1 MLTFTIAIFLMIIT
15 PGPGVLSL
23 AATGSGFGWKAGIL
37 YLAGLFIGTNT
48 VLVFIVTGF
57 KGFLFEIPWVEPV
70 FLIISLSY
78 LTWIAWRIASAGNEI
93 KFKKS
98 KNEPTFFEAIFLQI
112 INPKAYLVNGILF
125 AGFPLKNF
133 SLQQE
138 VLIKALIINLVWIPV
153 HFFWLWLGIKLRQ
166 WGLNKGKQAIVNK
179 VMAFCLLVVIGLA
192 AFSEV

>member
-1 MLTFTIAIFLMIIT
+1 MLTFAIAIFLMIIT

-23 AATGSGFGWKAGIL
+23 AATGSGFGWKAGVL

-48 VLVFIVTGF
+48 VLVFVVTGF

>member
-23 AATGSGFGWKAGIL
+23 AATGSGFGWKAGVL

-48 VLVFIVTGF
+48 VLVFVVTGF
-57 KGFLFEIPWVEPV
+57 KGFLFEIPWVETV

-138 VLIKALIINLVWIPV
+138 ILIKALIINLVWIPV

>member
-1 MLTFTIAIFLMIIT
+1 MLIFTIAIFLMIIT

-23 AATGSGFGWKAGIL
+23 AATGSGFGWKAGVL

-48 VLVFIVTGF
+48 VLVFVVTGF

-93 KFKKS
+93 KFKKT

>member
-37 YLAGLFIGTNT
+37 YLAGLLIGTNT
-48 VLVFIVTGF
+48 VLVFVVTGF

-138 VLIKALIINLVWIPV
+138 ILIKALIINLVWIPV

>member
-1 MLTFTIAIFLMIIT
+1 MIIT

-23 AATGSGFGWKAGIL
+23 AATGSGFGWKAGVL

-48 VLVFIVTGF
+48 VLVFVVTGF

-78 LTWIAWRIASAGNEI
+78 LTWIAWRVAFAGNEI
-93 KFKKS
+93 KFKTS

-138 VLIKALIINLVWIPV
+138 ILIKVLIINLVWIPV

>member
-1 MLTFTIAIFLMIIT
+1 MIIT

-48 VLVFIVTGF
+48 VLVFVVTGF

-78 LTWIAWRIASAGNEI
+78 LSWIAWRIASAGNEI

-125 AGFPLKNF
+125 AGFPLIGF

-138 VLIKALIINLVWIPV
+138 ILIKALIINLVWIPV

>member
-1 MLTFTIAIFLMIIT
+1 MLAFTIAIFLMIIT

-23 AATGSGFGWKAGIL
+23 AATGSGFGWKTGTL

-48 VLVFIVTGF
+48 VLVLVVTGF
-57 KGFLFEIPWVEPV
+57 KGFLFEIPWVEPM

-98 KNEPTFFEAIFLQI
+98 KKEPTFFEAIFLQI

-125 AGFPLKNF
+125 AGFPLQGFN
-133 SLQQE
+133 LQQE
-138 VLIKALIINLVWIPV
+138 ILIKTLIINFVWVPV
-153 HFFWLWLGIKLRQ
+153 HFFWLWLGVKLRQ
-166 WGLNKGKQAIVNK
+166 WGLSKGRQSIVNK
-179 VMAFCLLVVIGLA
+179 IMAFCLFIVIVLAGL
-192 AFSEV
+192 SEF

>member
-23 AATGSGFGWKAGIL
+23 AATGSGFGWKAGVL

-48 VLVFIVTGF
+48 VLVFVVTGF
-57 KGFLFEIPWVEPV
+57 KGFLFEIPWVEPI

-192 AFSEV
+192 SFSEV

>member
-48 VLVFIVTGF
+48 VLVFVVTGF

-138 VLIKALIINLVWIPV
+138 ILIKALIINLVWIPV
-153 HFFWLWLGIKLRQ
+153 HFFWLWIGIKLRQ

>member
-23 AATGSGFGWKAGIL
+23 AATGSGFGWKAGVL

-48 VLVFIVTGF
+48 VLVFVVTGF

-125 AGFPLKNF
+125 AGFPLKNY

-138 VLIKALIINLVWIPV
+138 ILIKALIINLVWIPV

>member
-48 VLVFIVTGF
+48 VLVFVVTGF
-57 KGFLFEIPWVEPV
+57 KGFLFEIPWIEPV

-138 VLIKALIINLVWIPV
+138 ILIKALIINLVWIPV

>member
-1 MLTFTIAIFLMIIT
+1 MLAFTIAIFLMIIT

-48 VLVFIVTGF
+48 VLVFVVTGF
-57 KGFLFEIPWVEPV
+57 KGFLFQIPWVEPV
-70 FLIISLSY
+70 FLITSLSY
-78 LTWIAWRIASAGNEI
+78 LSWIAWRIASAGNEI

-125 AGFPLKNF
+125 AGFPLIGL

-138 VLIKALIINLVWIPV
+138 ILIKALIINLVWVPV

-166 WGLNKGKQAIVNK
+166 WGLSEGKQAIVNK
-179 VMAFCLLVVIGLA
+179 VMAFCLFVVIALAGL
-192 AFSEV
+192 SEF

>member
-23 AATGSGFGWKAGIL
+23 AATGSGFGWKAGVL

-48 VLVFIVTGF
+48 VLVFVVTGF

>member
-23 AATGSGFGWKAGIL
+23 AATGSGFGWKAGVL

-48 VLVFIVTGF
+48 VLVFVVTGF

-78 LTWIAWRIASAGNEI
+78 LTWIAWRIAFAGNEI

-138 VLIKALIINLVWIPV
+138 ILIKALIINLVWIPV

>member
-48 VLVFIVTGF
+48 VLVFVVTGF
-57 KGFLFEIPWVEPV
+57 KGFLFEIPWVEPA

-78 LTWIAWRIASAGNEI
+78 LTWIAWRIATAGNEI

-125 AGFPLKNF
+125 AGFPLKSF

-138 VLIKALIINLVWIPV
+138 ILIKALIINLVWIPV

-166 WGLNKGKQAIVNK
+166 WGLKKGKQAIVNK

>member
-48 VLVFIVTGF
+48 VLVFVVTGF
-57 KGFLFEIPWVEPV
+57 KGFLFQIPWVEPV

-78 LTWIAWRIASAGNEI
+78 LSWIAWRIASAGNEI
-93 KFKKS
+93 KFKQS

-125 AGFPLKNF
+125 AGFPLQSF

-138 VLIKALIINLVWIPV
+138 ILIKAFIINLVWIPV

-166 WGLNKGKQAIVNK
+166 WGLSKGKQAIVNK
-179 VMAFCLLVVIGLA
+179 VMAFCLFVVIALAGL
-192 AFSEV
+192 SEF

>member
-23 AATGSGFGWKAGIL
+23 AATGSGFGWKAGVL

-48 VLVFIVTGF
+48 VLVFVVTGF
-57 KGFLFEIPWVEPV
+57 KGFLFEIPLVEPV

-138 VLIKALIINLVWIPV
+138 ILIKALIINLVWIPV

>member
-23 AATGSGFGWKAGIL
+23 AATGSGFGWKAGVL

-48 VLVFIVTGF
+48 VLVFVVTGF

-192 AFSEV
+192 AFSEF

>member
-48 VLVFIVTGF
+48 VLVFVVTGF
-57 KGFLFEIPWVEPV
+57 KGFLFQIPWVEPV

-78 LTWIAWRIASAGNEI
+78 LSWIAWRIASAGNEI

-98 KNEPTFFEAIFLQI
+98 KKEPTFFEAIFLQI

-125 AGFPLKNF
+125 AGFPLIGF

-138 VLIKALIINLVWIPV
+138 ILIKALIINLVWIPV
-153 HFFWLWLGIKLRQ
+153 HFFWLWLGIKLRE
-166 WGLNKGKQAIVNK
+166 WGLSKGKQAIVNK
-179 VMAFCLLVVIGLA
+179 VMAFCLFVVIALAGL
-192 AFSEV
+192 SEF

>member
-23 AATGSGFGWKAGIL
+23 AATGSGFGWKAGVL

-48 VLVFIVTGF
+48 VLVFVVTGF

-78 LTWIAWRIASAGNEI
+78 LTWIAWRVAFAGNEI
-93 KFKKS
+93 KFKTS

>member
-23 AATGSGFGWKAGIL
+23 AATGSGFGWKAGVL

-48 VLVFIVTGF
+48 VLVFVVTGF

-138 VLIKALIINLVWIPV
+138 ILIKALIINLVWIPV

>member
-1 MLTFTIAIFLMIIT
+1 MIIT

-23 AATGSGFGWKAGIL
+23 AATGSGFGWKAGVL

-48 VLVFIVTGF
+48 VLVFVVTGF

-78 LTWIAWRIASAGNEI
+78 LTWIAWRIASAGNKI

>member
-48 VLVFIVTGF
+48 VLVFVVTGF
-57 KGFLFEIPWVEPV
+57 KGFLFEIPWVEPI

-138 VLIKALIINLVWIPV
+138 ILIKALIINLVWIPV